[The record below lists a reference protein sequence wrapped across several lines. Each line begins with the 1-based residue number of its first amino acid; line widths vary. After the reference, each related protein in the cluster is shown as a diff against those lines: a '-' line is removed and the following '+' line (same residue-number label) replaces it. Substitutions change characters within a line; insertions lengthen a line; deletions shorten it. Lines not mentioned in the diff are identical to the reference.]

1 VKIDGSY
8 VSGKSEHVDNQLF
21 VRTLIGL
28 ADGLGLF
35 TVAECVEND
44 QDAALLTRRGV
55 RFMQGWRFGKPSL
68 ERPWAGEGADAAAR
82 QNAPVFSVVNG
93 GRSAL

>member
-1 VKIDGSY
+1 VRGL
-8 VSGKSEHVDNQLF
+8 SEHVDNQLF

-55 RFMQGWRFGKPSL
+55 RYMQGWRFGKPSL
-68 ERPWAGEGADAAAR
+68 ERPWTAPAAEA
-82 QNAPVFSVVNG
+82 QGQTVPVFTVVNG
-93 GRSAL
+93 GRSAV